1 MYTIVPLATHI
12 QTLKT
17 KFMEKVYYS
26 DKEYEQMLRTLGEAT
41 EKLHQVEDENI
52 KKMVTDLMQ
61 HIDVIHREA
70 LSRLWA
76 LMEKQN
82 PTLSK
87 QIIKEDYTV
96 RNLLALYDLTEFEG
110 VKKAVELPPII
121 PIEQVNIIK

>member
-1 MYTIVPLATHI
+1 
-12 QTLKT
+12 
-17 KFMEKVYYS
+17 
-26 DKEYEQMLRTLGEAT
+26 MLRTLGEAT

>member
-1 MYTIVPLATHI
+1 
-12 QTLKT
+12 
-17 KFMEKVYYS
+17 
-26 DKEYEQMLRTLGEAT
+26 MLRTLGEAT

-96 RNLLALYDLTEFEG
+96 RNLYDLTEFEG

>member
-1 MYTIVPLATHI
+1 
-12 QTLKT
+12 
-17 KFMEKVYYS
+17 
-26 DKEYEQMLRTLGEAT
+26 
-41 EKLHQVEDENI
+41 
-52 KKMVTDLMQ
+52 
-61 HIDVIHREA
+61 
-70 LSRLWA
+70 
-76 LMEKQN
+76 MEKQN